1 MSAEA
6 SPSKPKQRTKAGTE
20 VHEKSKGSMTD
31 NGPRVGEVWEIAF
44 LLPALA
50 VFFFTAKI

>member
-50 VFFFTAKI
+50 VFFLYG